1 MNLSVN
7 DNRFCFHLCL
17 DVGVFGDGERAV
29 RGNLSFDASVNEEV
43 VGELNGTIDVDVVAE
58 NIALSACGWCAD

>member
-1 MNLSVN
+1 MNLAVN
-7 DNRFCFHLCL
+7 DNRFGFYLCL

-29 RGNLSFDASVNEEV
+29 RGNFSFDTSVNEEV

-58 NIALSACGWCAD
+58 NVTLSARGGCAG

>member
-1 MNLSVN
+1 MNLAVN
-7 DNRFCFHLCL
+7 DNRFGFHLCL

-29 RGNLSFDASVNEEV
+29 RGDFPFDTSVNEEV

-58 NIALSACGWCAD
+58 NVALSACSGCAG